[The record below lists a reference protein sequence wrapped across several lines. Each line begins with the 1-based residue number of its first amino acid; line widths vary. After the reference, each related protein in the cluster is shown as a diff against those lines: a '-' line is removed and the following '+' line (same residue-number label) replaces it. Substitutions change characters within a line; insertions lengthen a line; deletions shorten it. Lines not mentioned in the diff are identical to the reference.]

1 MRLSILAGVAHFLPC
16 VLGFQAASP
25 VEKATRMASIT
36 NGMLYKAPSF
46 PTRGDVK
53 HPGAALL
60 APIKSAE
67 SSEEWTKPRMHNTAT
82 FRTIALLSAL
92 LAAGFSSKSPIKL
105 VPAQVLGSVHTISF
119 ATWFGTVAYTTFVAG
134 ITMFKN
140 LPRQTFG
147 KLQAKLFPKY
157 FALSSFTLALQ
168 LITLKSLK
176 AMAGK
181 AAHSSAKALAV
192 ALLMTLIN
200 QFYLEPKSTSN
211 MMERYELE
219 SKGGKESDRYKTLKA
234 SFGKFHGMSSLTNL
248 IGLCAGVAHAVL
260 LSSALIAP

>member
-1 MRLSILAGVAHFLPC
+1 MRLVFLLGLAYFVPC
-16 VLGFQAASP
+16 ALSFQAAVP
-25 VEKATRMASIT
+25 VKQQTFKASKA
-36 NGMLYKAPSF
+36 NGFLYKASSF
-46 PTRGDVK
+46 PARGGVRSA
-53 HPGAALL
+53 GAA
-60 APIKSAE
+60 STD
-67 SSEEWTKPRMHNTAT
+67 EWTKPRLHNTAT

-92 LAAGFSSKSPIKL
+92 LAAGFSSKSPLKL
-105 VPAQVLGSVHTISF
+105 LPSQVLGSVHTISF

-157 FALSSFTLALQ
+157 FALSSFTLTLQ

-176 AMAGK
+176 AMSGK
-181 AAHSSAKALAV
+181 AAHSSAKALGV

-219 SKGGKESDRYKTLKA
+219 SKGEQESDRYKTLKA
-234 SFGKFHGMSSLTNL
+234 RFGKFHGMSSLTNL
-248 IGLCAGVAHAVL
+248 IGLCAGVAHAVY
-260 LSSALIAP
+260 LSATLVAP

>member
-1 MRLSILAGVAHFLPC
+1 MRFGLLLGVVSVLPRA
-16 VLGFQAASP
+16 LGFRTTLP
-25 VEKATRMASIT
+25 VDRATTHM
-36 NGMLYKAPSF
+36 
-46 PTRGDVK
+46 
-53 HPGAALL
+53 PG
-60 APIKSAE
+60 IKSGNMLSPFPAHRSSTQVGGGLLSPRMSAV
-67 SSEEWTKPRMHNTAT
+67 SSEEWTKPRLHNTAT

-92 LAAGFSSKSPIKL
+92 LAAGFSSKSPLKL
-105 VPAQVLGSVHTISF
+105 LPAQVLGSVHTISF

-176 AMAGK
+176 AMTGK
-181 AAHSSAKALAV
+181 AAHSSAKALGV

-200 QFYLEPKSTSN
+200 QFFLEPKSTSN

-219 SKGGKESDRYKTLKA
+219 DKGEQESDRYKTLKA
-234 SFGKFHGMSSLTNL
+234 NFGKFHGMSSLTNL
-248 IGLCAGVAHAVL
+248 IGLCAGVAHAVY
-260 LSSALIAP
+260 LSATLVAP